1 MPPVADCPWRQVMG
15 PLDQP
20 SMLAQDLAL
29 GSHDNRFGIDPQAGR
44 TDRK

>member
-1 MPPVADCPWRQVMG
+1 MPPVVDCPWRQVMG

-29 GSHDNRFGIDPQAGR
+29 GSHDNPFGIDPQADR
-44 TDRK
+44 TVRK